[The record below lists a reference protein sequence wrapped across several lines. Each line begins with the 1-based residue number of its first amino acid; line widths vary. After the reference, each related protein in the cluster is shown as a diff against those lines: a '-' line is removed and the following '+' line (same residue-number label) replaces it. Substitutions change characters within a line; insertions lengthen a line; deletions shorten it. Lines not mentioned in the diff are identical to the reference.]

1 MKICQ
6 VHPACGL
13 EVPPKGWGAIEKIVW
28 EFHTNFQKLGIE
40 SEIKFA
46 TEIQPGEYDIVLCH
60 VANLTDILIEN
71 NVPYIY
77 QLHDHHVYHHGKES
91 YSYNKNKKA
100 IDNSILSLVPAR
112 YLVGY
117 FDSEKVQYFSHG
129 VDTEY
134 YKPGNVE
141 HKKKFLM
148 IANNGLGGE
157 SPGFDRKGFEYGI
170 ALATMLGQ
178 TITVAGPSNN
188 QNFFNEHLHTLS
200 YVGLN
205 IKFNLT
211 QEECLRLYQS
221 HEIFLHPSMLEAGH
235 PNLTMLEAA
244 SCGMPIIANW
254 ELETDFHGAW
264 RAPRDVF
271 AMREGYNDIMQ
282 NFEKY
287 SNNSLQT
294 ARKLS
299 WFNRSKDL
307 VNLFNN
313 II

>member
-60 VANLTDILIEN
+60 VANLTDILITN
-71 NVPYIY
+71 KIPYVY

-91 YSYNKNKKA
+91 YSYIKNKKA

-112 YLVGY
+112 YLVEY
-117 FDSEKVQYFSHG
+117 FGSEKVQYFSHG
-129 VDTEY
+129 VDIDF

-141 HKKKFLM
+141 NKKTFLM
-148 IANNGLGGE
+148 LANNGLGGE

-170 ALATMLGQ
+170 GLASMLGA
-178 TITVAGPSNN
+178 TITVAGPNNN
-188 QNFFNEHLHTLS
+188 QNFFNEHLHTLN
-200 YVGLN
+200 YVGMNL
-205 IKFNLT
+205 KFNPT
-211 QEECLRLYQS
+211 QEECLKLYQS

-244 SCGMPIIANW
+244 ACGMPIIANW

-271 AMREGYNDIMQ
+271 AMREGYLDIRSR
-282 NFEKY
+282 FDVY

-299 WFNRSKDL
+299 WFNRTKDL
-307 VNLFNN
+307 KNLFND